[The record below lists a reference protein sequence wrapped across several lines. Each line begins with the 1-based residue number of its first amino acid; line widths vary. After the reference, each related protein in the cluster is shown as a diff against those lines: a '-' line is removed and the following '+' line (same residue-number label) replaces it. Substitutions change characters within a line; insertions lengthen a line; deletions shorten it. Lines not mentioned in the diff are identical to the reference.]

1 MRDLSAAIFSGT
13 VCWMIQLVPQIWKSW
28 REKSTEGLSPF
39 IGYVVIFLSFSAY
52 LALTSDLDLQAPMGD
67 FRSVSWGLCDSPRLE
82 CTSHCTTT
90 SPIDSLFDILVA
102 SEISSLMLTI
112 QP

>member
-1 MRDLSAAIFSGT
+1 MGDLSVAILSGT

-39 IGYVVIFLSFSAY
+39 IGYVVMLLSFLAY
-52 LALTSDLDLQAPMGD
+52 LTPTSDLDLQAPVGD
-67 FRSVSWGLCDSPRLE
+67 FRSVTWGLCDSPRLE
-82 CTSHCTTT
+82 CTSHCPTT

-102 SEISSLMLTI
+102 SEISSRMSTI